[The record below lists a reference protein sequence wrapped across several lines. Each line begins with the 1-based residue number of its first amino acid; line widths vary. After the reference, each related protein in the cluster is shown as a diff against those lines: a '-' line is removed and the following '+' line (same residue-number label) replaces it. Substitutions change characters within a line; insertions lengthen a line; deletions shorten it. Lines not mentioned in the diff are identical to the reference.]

1 MRHTEAE
8 LVVLA
13 EIAALVK
20 SQIFKKTFFEQ
31 LAPCGIGINAAREH
45 PFYERPCVLNIDFI
59 GSSAV
64 FNTVREVKIH
74 AAACDIRA
82 LSQGG
87 VQQYFKRVA
96 VYPVVAV
103 DKKYVLPAAFVYS
116 GIARRREPAVFFAD
130 DLDSRVNL
138 LIAAADIL
146 RTVGRAVIDKDDL
159 NIFVCLCKNA
169 VNAFAQC
176 RLSVINRYR
185 NTDKLIHSRSSRSY
199 RQSHELTSL

>member
-1 MRHTEAE
+1 MRHAEAE

-20 SQIFKKTFFEQ
+20 SQFFKNTSLEQ

-82 LSQGG
+82 LLQGG
-87 VQQYFKRVA
+87 VQQYFKR
-96 VYPVVAV
+96 VAV

-116 GIARRREPAVFFAD
+116 SIAHRREPAVFFAD

-169 VNAFAQC
+169 VNAFAQS

-185 NTDKLIHSRSSRSY
+185 NTDKLIHSRSSLSY

>member
-1 MRHTEAE
+1 M
-8 LVVLA
+8 
-13 EIAALVK
+13 
-20 SQIFKKTFFEQ
+20 
-31 LAPCGIGINAAREH
+31 
-45 PFYERPCVLNIDFI
+45 
-59 GSSAV
+59 
-64 FNTVREVKIH
+64 
-74 AAACDIRA
+74 
-82 LSQGG
+82 QGG

-146 RTVGRAVIDKDDL
+146 RTVGRAVIDKDNL
-159 NIFVCLCKNA
+159 SVIICLCKNA
-169 VNAFAQC
+169 VNAFTQC
-176 RLSVINRYR
+176 RLSVINRYH
-185 NTDKLIHSRSSRSY
+185 NTDKFIHSRSSLSY

>member
-1 MRHTEAE
+1 M
-8 LVVLA
+8 
-13 EIAALVK
+13 
-20 SQIFKKTFFEQ
+20 
-31 LAPCGIGINAAREH
+31 
-45 PFYERPCVLNIDFI
+45 NIDFI

-82 LSQGG
+82 LLQGG

-116 GIARRREPAVFFAD
+116 GIARRRESTVFFAD

-138 LIAAADIL
+138 LIAAAYFL
-146 RTVGRAVIDKDDL
+146 RTVGRAVVDKDNL
-159 NIFVCLCKNA
+159 SVIICLCKNA

-176 RLSVINRYR
+176 RLYVKQVSQ
-185 NTDKLIHSRSSRSY
+185 H
-199 RQSHELTSL
+199 